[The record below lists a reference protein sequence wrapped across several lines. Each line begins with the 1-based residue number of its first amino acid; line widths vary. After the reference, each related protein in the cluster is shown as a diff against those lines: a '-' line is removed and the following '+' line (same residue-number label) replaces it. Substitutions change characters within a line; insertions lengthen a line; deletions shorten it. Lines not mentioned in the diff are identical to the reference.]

1 MKCPSCGH
9 TNDGS
14 NRFCEY
20 CGARLDPAI
29 NQEATQIGAV
39 PNLHTDQSYDA
50 PTMFVPADQAPPAP
64 LAQAEPEAVNLPAAS
79 SLNCRECGYINQPG
93 DRYCDQCGAALD
105 AAPAAVAPVDV
116 ASVANPYPVSSE
128 AVTPPNGVPAV
139 PAAEPSLAELTSVEA
154 DEELPTVP
162 IDDQPPVST
171 PHAQAEPVVAAIEEP
186 VVAPSVEAEP
196 VVAASEEPFESP
208 VAEAAPVLIA
218 PEEPIYQDE
227 PVAAASEQ
235 PAVEAAPSV
244 DAEAVAAERTALEA
258 AIIEQEDNL
267 VMFEQM
273 SARYAGRAL
282 PAHIAAGIEET
293 KASLAEAQANLVAFD
308 QTQATAKA
316 AAEAA
321 AEAAKAAA
329 EAAAALPDPAE
340 VARLEAVIVEH
351 QDNLAMFEQMSA
363 RYAGRALPAHIAA
376 GLEESKHA
384 LAEAETELSALLGG
398 SAPAAPIPSAPIN
411 TYDAPTVAAAAPA
424 EPASAPVVPAEP
436 VAPPAPV
443 VEAAPAWAAPT
454 PVAPAPAPAWSAPA
468 AVAPPAQVTPHLVV
482 AGSQVVLN
490 LPVDK
495 QVYVIGREDPISG
508 IYPEVDLTNH
518 GGEGGGVSRQHAR
531 LHNTGGGWMLED
543 LNSTNYSKVNGQKLA
558 PHAPAPVTHGDQLQ
572 FGKVVVT
579 LHLH

>member
-20 CGARLDPAI
+20 CGARLDPAMS
-29 NQEATQIGAV
+29 QEATQVGAV
-39 PNLHTDQSYDA
+39 SDLHTDQSYDA

-64 LAQAEPEAVNLPAAS
+64 PVQVESAAS

-93 DRYCDQCGAALD
+93 DRYCDQCGASLE
-105 AAPAAVAPVDV
+105 APAVAVGVDVAPV
-116 ASVANPYPVSSE
+116 ATPAPSASE
-128 AVTPPNGVPAV
+128 AVTPPDGVPV
-139 PAAEPSLAELTSVEA
+139 VQAAEPNLAELTNVA
-154 DEELPTVP
+154 PDEELPTVP
-162 IDDQPPVST
+162 IEEQQPFSAPSNES
-171 PHAQAEPVVAAIEEP
+171 EPVVAATEEP
-186 VVAPSVEAEP
+186 VAAP
-196 VVAASEEPFESP
+196 VAAEEPFDSP

-218 PEEPIYQDE
+218 PEEPLYEDE
-227 PVAAASEQ
+227 PVVTASQE
-235 PAVEAAPSV
+235 PAVEAAPAV

-293 KASLAEAQANLVAFD
+293 KTSLAEAQAALVAFD
-308 QTQATAKA
+308 QAQAAAKA

-321 AEAAKAAA
+321 AEAAQ
-329 EAAAALPDPAE
+329 AAALPDPAE
-340 VARLEAVIVEH
+340 VERLETAIAEH

-384 LAEAETELSALLGG
+384 LAEAEAELAALLGG
-398 SAPAAPIPSAPIN
+398 NPAAPAAPVAPPIPSAPVN
-411 TYDAPTVAAAAPA
+411 TYDAPTVAAAAPS
-424 EPASAPVVPAEP
+424 EPVPVPAAPAEP
-436 VAPPAPV
+436 VATPAPA
-443 VEAAPAWAAPT
+443 VEATPTWAAPT
-454 PVAPAPAPAWSAPA
+454 PAAPEPAPAWSAPA
-468 AVAPPAQVTPHLVV
+468 AVAPAAPVTPHLVV

-490 LPVDK
+490 LPTDK
-495 QVYVIGREDPISG
+495 QIYVIGREDPISG

-531 LHNTGGGWMLED
+531 LHNTGGNWTLED

-558 PHAPAPVTHGDQLQ
+558 PHAPAPVNHGDQLQ

>member
-9 TNDGS
+9 TNDGG

-20 CGARLDPAI
+20 CGARLDPSM

-64 LAQAEPEAVNLPAAS
+64 PAQAEPAVASVPAAS
-79 SLNCRECGYINQPG
+79 SLNCAECGYINQPG
-93 DRYCDQCGAALD
+93 DRYCDQCGASLD
-105 AAPAAVAPVDV
+105 AAPAAVTPVATPAPV
-116 ASVANPYPVSSE
+116 ASE
-128 AVTPPNGVPAV
+128 ALTPPDGVPAV
-139 PAAEPSLAELTSVEA
+139 PVAEPHLAELTNVA
-154 DEELPTVP
+154 PAEELPTVP
-162 IDDQPPVST
+162 IDDQQPVST
-171 PHAQAEPVVAAIEEP
+171 PVA
-186 VVAPSVEAEP
+186 EAEP
-196 VVAASEEPFESP
+196 VVPVVEEPVAMPVAEAEPVVPAVEEPVSTPVAEVAP
-208 VAEAAPVLIA
+208 VAEAAPVV
-218 PEEPIYQDE
+218 DE
-227 PVAAASEQ
+227 
-235 PAVEAAPSV
+235 
-244 DAEAVAAERTALEA
+244 EAVAAERTALSA
-258 AIIEQEDNL
+258 AVIEQEDNL

-273 SARYAGRAL
+273 ANRYAGRAL

-293 KASLAEAQANLVAFD
+293 KASLAEAQANLAAFD
-308 QTQATAKA
+308 QAQAVAKA

-321 AEAAKAAA
+321 AQAAA
-329 EAAAALPDPAE
+329 DAAAAAAAQPDPEE
-340 VARLEAVIVEH
+340 VARLEAAITEH

-384 LAEAETELSALLGG
+384 LAEAEAELAALLGG
-398 SAPAAPIPSAPIN
+398 APVVPAAAPIPSAPVN
-411 TYDAPTVAAAAPA
+411 TYDAPTVAAATPA
-424 EPASAPVVPAEP
+424 EPAPTPVVPAEP
-436 VAPPAPV
+436 VPAPE

-454 PVAPAPAPAWSAPA
+454 SAEPVAAPVVEP
-468 AVAPPAQVTPHLVV
+468 VQVSPHLVV

-490 LPVDK
+490 LPTDK
-495 QVYVIGREDPISG
+495 QIYVIGREDPISG

-558 PHAPAPVTHGDQLQ
+558 PHAPAPVNHGDQLQ

>member
-20 CGARLDPAI
+20 CGARLDPAMS
-29 NQEATQIGAV
+29 QEATQVGAV

-64 LAQAEPEAVNLPAAS
+64 PAQAEPAAS

-93 DRYCDQCGAALD
+93 DRYCDQCGASLD
-105 AAPAAVAPVDV
+105 APAVAVGVDVAPV
-116 ASVANPYPVSSE
+116 ATPAPSASE
-128 AVTPPNGVPAV
+128 AVTPPDGVPAV
-139 PAAEPSLAELTSVEA
+139 QAAEPSLAELTNVA
-154 DEELPTVP
+154 PDEELPTVP
-162 IDDQPPVST
+162 IEEQQPFSAPSN
-171 PHAQAEPVVAAIEEP
+171 ESESVVAATEEP
-186 VVAPSVEAEP
+186 VAAPIAEAAP
-196 VVAASEEPFESP
+196 VAAEEPFESP

-218 PEEPIYQDE
+218 PEEPLYEDE
-227 PVAAASEQ
+227 PAVTASQE
-235 PAVEAAPSV
+235 PAVEAAPAV

-282 PAHIAAGIEET
+282 PAHIAAG
-293 KASLAEAQANLVAFD
+293 
-308 QTQATAKA
+308 
-316 AAEAA
+316 
-321 AEAAKAAA
+321 
-329 EAAAALPDPAE
+329 
-340 VARLEAVIVEH
+340 
-351 QDNLAMFEQMSA
+351 
-363 RYAGRALPAHIAA
+363 
-376 GLEESKHA
+376 LEESKHA
-384 LAEAETELSALLGG
+384 LAEAEAELAALLGG
-398 SAPAAPIPSAPIN
+398 APAAPAAPPIPSAPLN
-411 TYDAPTVAAAAPA
+411 TYDAPTVAAAAPS
-424 EPASAPVVPAEP
+424 EPAPAPVAPAEP
-436 VAPPAPV
+436 VAVPAPA
-443 VEAAPAWAAPT
+443 VEATPAWAAPT
-454 PVAPAPAPAWSAPA
+454 PAAPEPAPAWSAPA
-468 AVAPPAQVTPHLVV
+468 PVAPAAPVTPHLVV
-482 AGSQVVLN
+482 AGSLVVLN
-490 LPVDK
+490 LPTDK

-531 LHNTGGGWMLED
+531 LHNTGGNWTLED

-558 PHAPAPVTHGDQLQ
+558 PHAPAPVNHGDQLQ

>member
-9 TNDGS
+9 TNDGG

-20 CGARLDPAI
+20 CGARLDPSM

-64 LAQAEPEAVNLPAAS
+64 PAQAEPAVASAPAAS
-79 SLNCRECGYINQPG
+79 SLNCAECGYINQPG
-93 DRYCDQCGAALD
+93 DRYCDQCGASLD
-105 AAPAAVAPVDV
+105 AAPAAVAPVEV
-116 ASVANPYPVSSE
+116 AAVATPAPVASE
-128 AVTPPNGVPAV
+128 AVTPPDGVPVV
-139 PAAEPSLAELTSVEA
+139 PVAEPHLAELTNVA
-154 DEELPTVP
+154 PAEELPTVP
-162 IDDQPPVST
+162 IDDQQPVST
-171 PHAQAEPVVAAIEEP
+171 PVAEVEPVVPATEEPVAVPVAEVEPVVPAVEEP
-186 VVAPSVEAEP
+186 VVAPVAEVEP
-196 VVAASEEPFESP
+196 VVP
-208 VAEAAPVLIA
+208 VAEAAPAV
-218 PEEPIYQDE
+218 DE
-227 PVAAASEQ
+227 
-235 PAVEAAPSV
+235 
-244 DAEAVAAERTALEA
+244 EAVAAERTALSTA
-258 AIIEQEDNL
+258 VIEQEDNL

-273 SARYAGRAL
+273 ANRYAGRAL

-293 KASLAEAQANLVAFD
+293 KASLAEAQANLAAFD
-308 QTQATAKA
+308 QAQALAKA

-321 AEAAKAAA
+321 AQAAA
-329 EAAAALPDPAE
+329 DAAAAAAAQPDPEE
-340 VARLEAVIVEH
+340 VARLEAAITEH

-384 LAEAETELSALLGG
+384 LTEAEAELAALLGG
-398 SAPAAPIPSAPIN
+398 APAAPAAAPIPSAPVN

-424 EPASAPVVPAEP
+424 EPAPAPVVPAEP
-436 VAPPAPV
+436 VPAPV

-454 PVAPAPAPAWSAPA
+454 PAEPVAAPI
-468 AVAPPAQVTPHLVV
+468 APPVQVTPHLVV

-490 LPVDK
+490 LPTDK
-495 QVYVIGREDPISG
+495 QIYVIGREDPISG

-531 LHNTGGGWMLED
+531 LHNTGGNWTLED

-558 PHAPAPVTHGDQLQ
+558 PHAPAPVNHGDQLQ

>member
-20 CGARLDPAI
+20 CGARLDPAMS
-29 NQEATQIGAV
+29 QEATQVGAV
-39 PNLHTDQSYDA
+39 PNLHNDQSYDA

-64 LAQAEPEAVNLPAAS
+64 PAQAEPAAS

-93 DRYCDQCGAALD
+93 DRYCDQCGASLE
-105 AAPAAVAPVDV
+105 APAVAVGVDVAPV
-116 ASVANPYPVSSE
+116 ATPAPSASE
-128 AVTPPNGVPAV
+128 AVTPPDGVPAV
-139 PAAEPSLAELTSVEA
+139 QAAEPSLAELTNVA
-154 DEELPTVP
+154 PDEELPTVP
-162 IDDQPPVST
+162 IEEQQPFSAPSNES
-171 PHAQAEPVVAAIEEP
+171 EPVVAATEEP
-186 VVAPSVEAEP
+186 VAAPVAEAAP
-196 VVAASEEPFESP
+196 VVAEEPFESP

-218 PEEPIYQDE
+218 PEEPMYEDE
-227 PVAAASEQ
+227 PAVAASEQ
-235 PAVEAAPSV
+235 PAVETAPAV
-244 DAEAVAAERTALEA
+244 DAEAVSAERTALEA

-293 KASLAEAQANLVAFD
+293 KTSLAEAQAALVAFD
-308 QTQATAKA
+308 QAQAAAKA

-321 AEAAKAAA
+321 AEAAQ
-329 EAAAALPDPAE
+329 AAALPDPAE
-340 VARLEAVIVEH
+340 VERLETAIAEH

-363 RYAGRALPAHIAA
+363 RYAGRALPTHIAA

-384 LAEAETELSALLGG
+384 LAEAEAELAALRGG
-398 SAPAAPIPSAPIN
+398 APVAPAAPVAPPIPSAPVN
-411 TYDAPTVAAAAPA
+411 TYDAPTVAAAAPS
-424 EPASAPVVPAEP
+424 EPAPAPVAPAEP
-436 VAPPAPV
+436 VAVPAPA
-443 VEAAPAWAAPT
+443 VEATPAWAAPT
-454 PVAPAPAPAWSAPA
+454 PATPEPAPAWSAPTP
-468 AVAPPAQVTPHLVV
+468 VAPAAPVTPHLVV

-490 LPVDK
+490 LPTDK

-531 LHNTGGGWMLED
+531 LHNTGGNWTLED

-558 PHAPAPVTHGDQLQ
+558 PHAPAPVNHGDQLQ